1 MSDDDKESGAAAAR
15 LRRDIDSGKTGDK
28 VAASD
33 PAAVPLGTDEEAGGV
48 TSPEEAVEKAR
59 RAELRLGQ
67 NVRKSE
73 GKK

>member
-1 MSDDDKESGAAAAR
+1 MSDNDKESGAAAAR
-15 LRRDIDSGKTGDK
+15 LRADIDSGKTRDK

-59 RAELRLGQ
+59 RAELRFGQ

-73 GKK
+73 GKQ